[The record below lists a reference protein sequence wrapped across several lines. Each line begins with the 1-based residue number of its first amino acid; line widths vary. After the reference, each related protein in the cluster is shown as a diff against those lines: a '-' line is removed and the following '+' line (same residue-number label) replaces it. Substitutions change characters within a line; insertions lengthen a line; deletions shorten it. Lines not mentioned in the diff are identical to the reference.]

1 MGRLVPHLCLPP
13 NFAFISAGIRT
24 KKAAQAPGRVFALR
38 LVLLPRLVVE
48 VSRVC
53 VCVCVEGVC
62 HFYDYVSSIALSE
75 ERLLVYQY
83 QPN

>member
-1 MGRLVPHLCLPP
+1 MWAGWFPTSVYLPTLLLFLRGSEP
-13 NFAFISAGIRT
+13 

-48 VSRVC
+48 VS
-53 VCVCVEGVC
+53 CVCVEGVC